1 MTSRANEIKMPK
13 STPRSYLNVE
23 VRTATQSSS
32 QSDED
37 QLRILVSGDFGG
49 RSMSVRQSGQNAD
62 GVRVDFDNFDSVL
75 ARFGPSLDF
84 GTGKDDSLTLRFQS
98 LEDFHPDR
106 LLVNFEPLLR
116 LVELRERLLDPATSS
131 AASTQAKELLQL
143 PSASSEPP
151 KTMPVQP
158 AGQIFDQLLGK
169 PLSDRAY
176 RGPQGSRVDH
186 LIEQILG
193 TPSDTV
199 PGEDQK
205 AIRTA
210 LEREISK
217 RLRETLHNRTFQTLE
232 ANWRGLDFLVRNLA
246 ENTILQVVNLSK
258 SELSAFLING
268 GFDDTPITSLLAAFR
283 PALIL
288 GVYSF
293 GPEDHGMLSAIARTC
308 ERHRASFVAG
318 ARPELAGW
326 NSFGSQTGRIGAA
339 SIPETDEVIA
349 LRRRP
354 EAKHVGLILPRFL
367 LRQAYGIR
375 SDPIET
381 FPFEELDPGPEHE
394 SHLWGNPVFLCGYLM
409 SQNFAESGWDF
420 DAGQGGEI
428 SDLPVQRIVGDD
440 GVDTKPCA
448 EAWLSE
454 STEEAIRSRGII
466 PVLSIRGRDAVRI
479 TTLYSFSDPLQNLTI
494 HRP

>member
-1 MTSRANEIKMPK
+1 MQMPK
-13 STPRSYLNVE
+13 STRRSYLNVE
-23 VRTATQSSS
+23 IRTARQSSLP
-32 QSDED
+32 SDEH

-49 RSMSVRQSGQNAD
+49 ESRSVRQSGQNAD
-62 GVRVDFDNFDSVL
+62 SVRVDFDNFDSVL
-75 ARFGPSLDF
+75 ARFGPSVDF
-84 GTGKDDSLTLRFQS
+84 AKGKDDSLTLRFQS

-106 LLVNFEPLLR
+106 VLVNFEPLLR

-151 KTMPVQP
+151 TTMPAQP

-169 PLSDRAY
+169 PVSDRAY
-176 RGPQGSRVDH
+176 RTSQGSRVDH
-186 LIEQILG
+186 LIKQILG
-193 TPSDTV
+193 TPSDIA

-205 AIRTA
+205 AIQAA

-217 RLRETLHNRTFQTLE
+217 RLRETLHHRAFQTLE
-232 ANWRGLDFLVRNLA
+232 ASWRGLDFLVRNLA
-246 ENTILQVVNLSK
+246 ENTILQVVDLSK
-258 SELSAFLING
+258 SEFSAFLING
-268 GFDDTPITSLLAAFR
+268 DFDDTPISSLLTAFR

-293 GPEDHGMLSAIARTC
+293 GPEDHGTLSAIARTC
-308 ERHRASFVAG
+308 ETHQASFVAG

-326 NSFGSQTGRIGAA
+326 NSFDSQTGRIGGA
-339 SIPETDEVIA
+339 SIPETDEVVA

-354 EAKHVGLILPRFL
+354 EANHVGLVLPRFL

-381 FPFEELDPGPEHE
+381 FPFEELDPAPEHE
-394 SHLWGNPVFLCGYLM
+394 SYLWGNPVFLCGHLM

-428 SDLPVQRIVGDD
+428 SGLPVQRIVSED

-454 STEEAIRSRGII
+454 ATEEAIRSRGII

-479 TTLYSFSDPLQNLTI
+479 TTLYSISDPPLNLLL
-494 HRP
+494 HRPSLP